1 MNELQALRWIL
12 KQPGLMIV
20 VGKNGTVALT
30 YGHCFEITA
39 ANIIDAVIEL
49 QKAQIV
55 KDDVDVRSCSGAICQ
70 NCFNCEATMQTDGG
84 DYLCFKCYNAV
95 THI

>member
-1 MNELQALRWIL
+1 MNELEALRWIL

-39 ANIIDAVIEL
+39 TNIIDAVIEL
-49 QKAQIV
+49 QKAQTA
-55 KDDVDVRSCSGAICQ
+55 KDNLTAS
-70 NCFNCEATMQTDGG
+70 
-84 DYLCFKCYNAV
+84 